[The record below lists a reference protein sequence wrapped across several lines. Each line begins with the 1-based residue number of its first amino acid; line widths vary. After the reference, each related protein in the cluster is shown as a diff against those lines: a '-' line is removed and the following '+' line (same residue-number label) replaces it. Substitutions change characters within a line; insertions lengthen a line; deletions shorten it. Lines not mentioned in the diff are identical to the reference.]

1 MPDLAFQKAKC
12 VERNETDVMNGQFIC
27 ALFLYTV
34 CHAVELFPSNIL
46 QTKCISSNGRS
57 FVQVIQCGQL
67 VTERSSGHAWTC
79 FPSIQVWEV
88 GTLITNPVL

>member
-12 VERNETDVMNGQFIC
+12 VERNNADVMNGQCIC
-27 ALFLYTV
+27 VLFLYTV
-34 CHAVELFPSNIL
+34 CHALYCF
-46 QTKCISSNGRS
+46 
-57 FVQVIQCGQL
+57 QVIFYKQNAYHQMEEVLFKSFGNGQV

-88 GTLITNPVL
+88 GTLITNLVS